1 MSLVYLT
8 HRVWYCTESTQQA
21 ATIWSLEDRLYPS
34 CFTPVWIRWG
44 LDSSSIGVKVK
55 LSVTVIYLQYWGV
68 PIHGLSVLNAD
79 CLRQR
84 ELHNSVNSSPLVP
97 SDPGWWV
104 SEIVH
109 WSMWTHCRDTQRHND
124 TQPHPMW
131 RVKQHKHN
139 MHVYLYKIYVILWLN
154 VMGILAKVFIH

>member
-34 CFTPVWIRWG
+34 YFTPVWIRWG

-109 WSMWTHCRDTQRHND
+109 WSMWTHCRHPETQWHTAPSYVEGQTAQTQYACIFVQDICHIVIKRHG
-124 TQPHPMW
+124 
-131 RVKQHKHN
+131 
-139 MHVYLYKIYVILWLN
+139 YLS
-154 VMGILAKVFIH
+154 